1 MLTIDPDL
9 RFVDEFLVRWPPYRY
24 WTQHK
29 RGGVFFLTFSLR
41 NLVFLCER
49 RPTARALPVP
59 GYTRT
64 RSLN

>member
-29 RGGVFFLTFSLR
+29 RGGVFFLL
-41 NLVFLCER
+41 L
-49 RPTARALPVP
+49 ARE
-59 GYTRT
+59 T
-64 RSLN
+64 